1 MSYARQHACFCRCG
15 RRRVAGLRVQG
26 MRRTVR
32 RSSIHD
38 RSEDSRTGRTEAGAC
53 LHRVRGDRGLRA
65 TYSAHLRGLLVSQ
78 RCGRKCY
85 PVVTRSQSRRV
96 LFGKGEML
104 CRFGTEGSEVQI
116 LSPRPFFLRRL
127 ARRLFLACPGWNRV
141 LDNHH
146 TPSIIAPASA
156 DFRFS

>member
-1 MSYARQHACFCRCG
+1 MRDNTHASAAVGEEEWLGFVCKECGAPFAVHRSTTAAKTPEPVEPRLARACTGCG
-15 RRRVAGLRVQG
+15 V
-26 MRRTVR
+26 T
-32 RSSIHD
+32 
-38 RSEDSRTGRTEAGAC
+38 EDYE
-53 LHRVRGDRGLRA
+53 L
-65 TYSAHLRGLLVSQ
+65 TYSAYLRGLLVSQ

-141 LDNHH
+141 LDNRH